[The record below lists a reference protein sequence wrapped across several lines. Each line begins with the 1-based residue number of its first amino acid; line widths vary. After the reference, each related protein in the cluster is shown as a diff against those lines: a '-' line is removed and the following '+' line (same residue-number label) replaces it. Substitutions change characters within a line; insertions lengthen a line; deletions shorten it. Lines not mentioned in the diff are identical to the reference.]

1 MHAADATT
9 ALSDL
14 GFLAY
19 KHYWS
24 RTLARTILAVP
35 AKRAIT
41 IADLRDETYIA
52 AEDIV
57 ATLQGMGVV
66 EQRKRGGAELVINK
80 AAVRAWAERGK
91 VDLKE
96 CIDVEAFTVKLSE
109 EESGEDRD
117 EDEVEG

>member
-1 MHAADATT
+1 LVT

-24 RTLARTILAVP
+24 RTLARTILAIP
-35 AKRAIT
+35 PKRAIT

-52 AEDIV
+52 AEDII
-57 ATLQGMGVV
+57 ATLQGMNVM
-66 EQRKRGGAELVINK
+66 EQKKRGGAELVINK
-80 AAVRAWAERGK
+80 ASVRAWAERGH

-96 CIDVEAFTVKLSE
+96 IIDVEAFTVKMSEDESE
-109 EESGEDRD
+109 ED
-117 EDEVEG
+117 EEEVED